1 MLDYL
6 TFILLSSTYLSFPDP
21 NNTIPDFN
29 LVFVKS

>member
-6 TFILLSSTYLSFPDP
+6 TFILLSSTYLSIPDP
-21 NNTIPDFN
+21 ASTIPDFN